1 MQGSI
6 EMLSVILRYVIIL
19 YSLILHEIS
28 HGTMA
33 LILGDTTAKDMG
45 RLSLNPIRH
54 LDPVGSFLVPIF
66 SFIATGFRF
75 AFG

>member
-1 MQGSI
+1 MESSNI
-6 EMLSVILRYVIIL
+6 LIVLLRYIVII

-33 LILGDTTAKDMG
+33 LILGDSTAKDLG
-45 RLSLNPIRH
+45 RLSLNPARH
-54 LDPVGSFLVPIF
+54 LDFFGSFLMPIITF
-66 SFIATGFRF
+66 FATGFRF

>member
-1 MQGSI
+1 MDIISI
-6 EMLSVILRYVIIL
+6 VPVVLRYVVIL

-54 LDPVGSFLVPIF
+54 LDPVGSLLVPIF
-66 SFIATGFRF
+66 SFFATGFKF

>member
-1 MQGSI
+1 MSGSNEI
-6 EMLSVILRYVIIL
+6 VIVLLRYVVIL
-19 YSLILHEIS
+19 YSLILHEVS

-33 LILGDTTAKDMG
+33 LILGDTTAKDLG
-45 RLSLNPIRH
+45 RLSLNPLRH

-66 SFIATGFRF
+66 SFIITGFKV

>member
-1 MQGSI
+1 METTNVLI
-6 EMLSVILRYVIIL
+6 VVLRYVVIL

-54 LDPVGSFLVPIF
+54 LDPVGSFLIPIF
-66 SFIATGFRF
+66 SFFMSGFKF